1 MYIEATYFCSM
12 SYQSDALTL
21 TDLGAEIDLLDP
33 DLPVAVVLTD
43 LDDFVRLNEAHGRQ
57 TGDAVLSGF
66 ERALAA
72 GLGPAGRVAHVRGD
86 EFAAMLP
93 DTAIEEALLTLDR
106 IRAEVAGSEPA
117 PGLTERITTS
127 VGIAGRPAH
136 GATAEELV
144 AAAEAALV
152 RAKRAGGNRVCLY
165 VEERM
170 VLKSSYY
177 PRAALH
183 RLAKLARQRG
193 KPEATL
199 LREAL
204 DDYLAGHQP

>member
-1 MYIEATYFCSM
+1 M
-12 SYQSDALTL
+12 SYHSDALTL
-21 TDLGAEIDLLDP
+21 TDLGAEIDLLEP

-43 LDDFVRLNEAHGRQ
+43 LDEFVVLNEAHGME
-57 TGDAVLSGF
+57 TGDAVLAGF
-66 ERALAA
+66 ESVLAA

-93 DTAIEEALLTLDR
+93 DNAIEEALLALEK
-106 IRAEVAGSEPA
+106 IRAEVAVSELA
-117 PGLTERITTS
+117 QGLQDRITVS
-127 VGIAGRPAH
+127 IGIAGRPAH
-136 GATAEELV
+136 GATADELI

-177 PRAALH
+177 PRPALH

-193 KPEATL
+193 KPEASL

-204 DDYLAGHQP
+204 EEYLAAHQL

>member
-1 MYIEATYFCSM
+1 M
-12 SYQSDALTL
+12 SYHSDALTL

-43 LDDFVRLNEAHGRQ
+43 LDEFVAVNEAHGTE
-57 TGDAVLSGF
+57 TGDAVLAGF
-66 ERALAA
+66 ENVLAA

-86 EFAAMLP
+86 EFAGMLP
-93 DTAIEEALLTLDR
+93 DTSIEEALLALER
-106 IRAEVAGSEPA
+106 VRAEVARSEPA
-117 PGLTERITTS
+117 PGLTDRITAS
-127 VGIAGRPAH
+127 IGIAGRPAH
-136 GATAEELV
+136 GATADELV

-177 PRAALH
+177 PRPALH
-183 RLAKLARQRG
+183 RLAKLARLRG
-193 KPEATL
+193 KPEASL

-204 DDYLAGHQP
+204 EEYLARHQP

>member
-1 MYIEATYFCSM
+1 
-12 SYQSDALTL
+12 
-21 TDLGAEIDLLDP
+21 
-33 DLPVAVVLTD
+33 
-43 LDDFVRLNEAHGRQ
+43 
-57 TGDAVLSGF
+57 
-66 ERALAA
+66 
-72 GLGPAGRVAHVRGD
+72 
-86 EFAAMLP
+86 MLP
-93 DTAIEEALLTLDR
+93 DSACEEALLALEKL
-106 IRAEVAGSEPA
+106 RAEVAGSELA
-117 PGLTERITTS
+117 PGLTDRMTVS

-136 GATAEELV
+136 GATADELV

-183 RLAKLARQRG
+183 RLAKLASRVG
-193 KPEATL
+193 KPEASL

-204 DDYLAGHQP
+204 DEYLAMHQP

>member
-1 MYIEATYFCSM
+1 M
-12 SYQSDALTL
+12 SYHSDALTP

-43 LDDFVRLNEAHGRQ
+43 LDEFVAVNEAHG
-57 TGDAVLSGF
+57 TEAGDVVLAGF
-66 ERALAA
+66 ERVLAA
-72 GLGPAGRVAHVRGD
+72 GIGPAGRIAHVRGD

-93 DTAIEEALLTLDR
+93 DTAIEEALVALEKVRT
-106 IRAEVAGSEPA
+106 EVAGSEPA
-117 PGLTERITTS
+117 PGLTDQLTVSI
-127 VGIAGRPAH
+127 GIAGRPAH
-136 GATAEELV
+136 GGTADELM

-177 PRAALH
+177 PRSALH
-183 RLAKLARQRG
+183 RLAKLARRRG
-193 KPEATL
+193 KPEASL

-204 DDYLAGHQP
+204 EEYLSRHQP

>member
-1 MYIEATYFCSM
+1 M
-12 SYQSDALTL
+12 SYHSDALTL
-21 TDLGAEIDLLDP
+21 TDLGAEIDLLET

-43 LDDFVRLNEAHGRQ
+43 LDEFVVLNEAHGME

-66 ERALAA
+66 ESVLAA

-93 DTAIEEALLTLDR
+93 DTAIEEALLALEKV
-106 IRAEVAGSEPA
+106 RAEVAVSEPA
-117 PGLTERITTS
+117 QGLQDRITVS
-127 VGIAGRPAH
+127 IGIAGRPAH
-136 GATAEELV
+136 GATADELI

-193 KPEATL
+193 KPEASL

-204 DDYLAGHQP
+204 EEYLAAHQP

>member
-1 MYIEATYFCSM
+1 M
-12 SYQSDALTL
+12 SYHSDALTL
-21 TDLGAEIDLLDP
+21 TDLAAEIDLLDP

-43 LDDFVRLNEAHGRQ
+43 LDEFVRLNDAHGTD
-57 TGDAVLSGF
+57 TGDAVLAGF
-66 ERALAA
+66 ERVLAA
-72 GLGPAGRVAHVRGD
+72 GLGPAARVAHVRGD

-93 DTAIEEALLTLDR
+93 DTACEEALLALDK
-106 IRAEVAGSEPA
+106 IRAAAAGAEPA
-117 PGLTERITTS
+117 PGLTDRITTS

-136 GATAEELV
+136 GATADELI

-165 VEERM
+165 IEERM

-183 RLAKLARQRG
+183 RLAKLARRRG
-193 KPEATL
+193 KPEASL

-204 DDYLAGHQP
+204 DEYLARHQP

>member
-1 MYIEATYFCSM
+1 M
-12 SYQSDALTL
+12 SYHSDALTL

-33 DLPVAVVLTD
+33 DLPVALALAD
-43 LDDFVRLNEAHGRQ
+43 LDEFVALNDAHGPEV
-57 TGDAVLSGF
+57 GDTVLAGF
-66 ERALAA
+66 ERVLAA
-72 GLGPAGRVAHVRGD
+72 GLAPDGRVAHVRGD

-93 DTAIEEALLTLDR
+93 GMAIEEALLALEKV
-106 IRAEVAGSEPA
+106 RAEVAGSDPA
-117 PGLTERITTS
+117 PGLTDPLTVS

-136 GATAEELV
+136 GGTAEELM

-177 PRAALH
+177 PRSGLH
-183 RLAKLARQRG
+183 RLAKLARRRG

-204 DDYLAGHQP
+204 EEYLARHQP

>member
-1 MYIEATYFCSM
+1 M
-12 SYQSDALTL
+12 SYHSDALTL
-21 TDLGAEIDLLDP
+21 TDLGAEIDLLET

-43 LDDFVRLNEAHGRQ
+43 LDEFVVLNEAHGME
-57 TGDAVLSGF
+57 TGDAVLRGF
-66 ERALAA
+66 ESVLAA

-93 DTAIEEALLTLDR
+93 DTAIEEALLALEKV
-106 IRAEVAGSEPA
+106 RAEVAVSEPA
-117 PGLTERITTS
+117 QGLQDRITVS
-127 VGIAGRPAH
+127 IGIAGRPAH
-136 GATAEELV
+136 GATADELI

-193 KPEATL
+193 KPEASL

-204 DDYLAGHQP
+204 EEYLAAHQP

>member
-1 MYIEATYFCSM
+1 M
-12 SYQSDALTL
+12 SYHSDALTL
-21 TDLGAEIDLLDP
+21 NDLSAEIDLLDP

-43 LDDFVRLNEAHGRQ
+43 LDEFVALNEAHGRE
-57 TGDAVLSGF
+57 TGDAVLAGF
-66 ERALAA
+66 ESLLAA
-72 GLGPAGRVAHVRGD
+72 GLGSAGRVAHVRGD

-93 DTAIEEALLTLDR
+93 DTAIEEALLGLEKV
-106 IRAEVAGSEPA
+106 RAEVAGSEPA
-117 PGLTERITTS
+117 RGLQDRITVS
-127 VGIAGRPAH
+127 IGIAGRPAH
-136 GATAEELV
+136 GATADELI

-193 KPEATL
+193 KPEASL

-204 DDYLAGHQP
+204 EEYLATHQP